1 MQLVFVSVA
10 VNLFYGIN
18 GNTGLLKKK
27 QHPQQKTSKRMPV
40 VEFPQKLNF
49 NASNIHVLK
58 KSIHKAESD
67 ALLFDCYHQLVLTN
81 V

>member
-1 MQLVFVSVA
+1 
-10 VNLFYGIN
+10 
-18 GNTGLLKKK
+18 
-27 QHPQQKTSKRMPV
+27 MPV
-40 VEFPQKLNF
+40 VEFPHKLNF

-58 KSIHKAESD
+58 KSIHKPESD